1 MARVV
6 IFLVSTQSN
15 EASLETMLSFARLRK
30 KVGYPLETFECSGSA
45 AGVEMSCRR
54 VASMRSRER

>member
-1 MARVV
+1 
-6 IFLVSTQSN
+6 
-15 EASLETMLSFARLRK
+15 
-30 KVGYPLETFECSGSA
+30 VGYPLETFECSGSA